1 MYQYEVITFKSKS
14 ELRKGLND
22 YAKSGYR
29 AISIQRYEPHD
40 MKLSFYWDVVFE
52 KEVSKLNMFDKSEYI
67 LAAALKRHVPKD
79 VNLPNDLPNVEIGI
93 RHFDIR
99 DRFPGEV
106 SMKMNDQGFL
116 TSKGRFVSRKEAEVI
131 ARNCGQLT
139 CDLIGGILTSEDL
152 W

>member
-1 MYQYEVITFKSKS
+1 MENLFNT
-14 ELRKGLND
+14 
-22 YAKSGYR
+22 
-29 AISIQRYEPHD
+29 
-40 MKLSFYWDVVFE
+40 
-52 KEVSKLNMFDKSEYI
+52 EVSKLNLFDKPEYI

-79 VNLPNDLPNVEIGI
+79 VNLSNDLPKVEIGI

-106 SMKMNDQGFL
+106 SMKMDDQGFL

-131 ARNCGQLT
+131 ARNCGQV
-139 CDLIGGILTSEDL
+139 IGRLLGGELTSEDL

>member
-1 MYQYEVITFKSKS
+1 MEIFTEQFAK
-14 ELRKGLND
+14 LNT
-22 YAKSGYR
+22 
-29 AISIQRYEPHD
+29 
-40 MKLSFYWDVVFE
+40 FE
-52 KEVSKLNMFDKSEYI
+52 KPEYI
-67 LAAALKRHVPKD
+67 MAAALRRITPKN

-106 SMKMNDQGFL
+106 SMKMDDQGFL

-131 ARNCGQLT
+131 ARNCGQIT
-139 CDLIGGILTSEDL
+139 GKLIGGELTSEDL